1 MKILVTGCCGFI
13 GFHITKELLNNKI
26 YKVFGIDNLNSYY
39 DLKLKK
45 NRLKIISSSKK
56 FTFFKKDLFD
66 KKKIEKIFKTK
77 KFDIIIHLA
86 AQAGVRY
93 SIQNPNTYFKNNVVC
108 FFNILELSK
117 EYKVKHLIY
126 ASTSSVY
133 GNVKEFPVKEKIDTN
148 KPLSFYSATKKTNEI
163 FAYSYSNIYRLRT
176 TGLRFFTIY
185 GPYGRPD
192 MSLFKFVKNIFQN
205 KSIELYNRGEHYRD
219 FTYVDDVVKYVLGL
233 IKTKIKNNKVVPFEI
248 YNIGNGKP
256 VYLKS
261 FVNIIKKKLDLKVK
275 IKNMPFQKGDV
286 IKTHSDTKKIDKI
299 INFKKTAVER
309 GVENFIKWYKEYY
322 SIK

>member
-1 MKILVTGCCGFI
+1 MTILVTGCAGFI
-13 GFHITKELLNNKI
+13 GYHTCVKLLKKNKI
-26 YKVFGIDNLNSYY
+26 VYGIDNLNKYY
-39 DLKLKK
+39 DVTLKK
-45 NRLKIISSSKK
+45 NRIKEL
-56 FTFFKKDLFD
+56 
-66 KKKIEKIFKTK
+66 KKIYKNFYFNKGDIENINFLKKIFKEK
-77 KFDIIIHLA
+77 KIRKIIHLA

-93 SIQNPNTYFKNNVVC
+93 SILKPRTYMQSNILG
-108 FFNILELSK
+108 FFNILKCSRI
-117 EYKVKHLIY
+117 YKVNHCVF

-133 GNVKEFPVKEKIDTN
+133 GNTKKFPTSENENTDH
-148 KPLSFYSATKKTNEI
+148 PLSFYAATKKSNEVM
-163 FAYSYSNIYRLRT
+163 AYSYSNIYRLRT

-299 INFKKTAVER
+299 INFKKTAIER
-309 GVENFIKWYKEYY
+309 GIENFIKWYKEYY

>member
-13 GFHITKELLNNKI
+13 GFHITKELLNNKL

-66 KKKIEKIFKTK
+66 KKKIEKIFKK
-77 KFDIIIHLA
+77 NKFDIIIHLA

-133 GNVKEFPVKEKIDTN
+133 GNVKVFPVKEKIDTN

-192 MSLFKFVKNIFQN
+192 MSLFKFIKNIFQN
-205 KSIELYNRGEHYRD
+205 KSIELYNKGEHYRD
-219 FTYVDDVVKYVLGL
+219 FTYVDDITKGIISVLNKPSKKKIPYNCFNIGSNTPISL
-233 IKTKIKNNKVVPFEI
+233 SKFIKVIEKELKKKAFKTKKPYQLGDIK
-248 YNIGNGKP
+248 
-256 VYLKS
+256 
-261 FVNIIKKKLDLKVK
+261 
-275 IKNMPFQKGDV
+275 
-286 IKTHSDTKKIDKI
+286 KTHSDITKLRKYNGYKPKINIEIGIKKFVNWY
-299 INFKKTAVER
+299 IN
-309 GVENFIKWYKEYY
+309 YY
-322 SIK
+322 